1 MLEERKAGK
10 EDSEGCSGLS
20 QAYPGLCW
28 WFTVQVCLHEQS
40 MWSDWGDDVEVQ
52 QPSVCVCVCVFVCV
66 CAPHEIMFMMQ
77 AGSCP
82 CEDYLKH
89 LFNFY
94 WVFVSFLYEMN
105 KVYVLKTSA
114 FGHFIYFVD
123 LLDMDWNLY
132 GASLHAKMWP
142 VHSQKYSPH
151 VSLLPAQTFSLLRA
165 SQVTELVNES
175 RN

>member
-1 MLEERKAGK
+1 MQRFVPGLPRPLLVVY
-10 EDSEGCSGLS
+10 CTGLS
-20 QAYPGLCW
+20 SWA
-28 WFTVQVCLHEQS
+28 V
-40 MWSDWGDDVEVQ
+40 DVKWLRWR
-52 QPSVCVCVCVFVCV
+52 CGGATTLGVCVCVFVCV

-105 KVYVLKTSA
+105 KVYVLKTNA